1 MTGPRLQTLE
11 GIGRVSTEHLF
22 ALGNG
27 PAPEVGLNVN
37 GGLDLNRGDS
47 ANSLCEATLNSVM
60 TIAQIE
66 AMLDTAVA
74 KARGNLFSAARM
86 LGVTQ
91 PQIAYSLE
99 RLREGA
105 QQNSQAL
112 AR

>member
-1 MTGPRLQTLE
+1 MTGPRHQMLE

-27 PAPEVGLNVN
+27 PAPEVGPNVN
-37 GGLDLNRGDS
+37 GGLDHNRGDS

-74 KARGNLFSAARM
+74 KARGNLFSTARL
-86 LGVTQ
+86 LGVR
-91 PQIAYSLE
+91 PGRRSRIVSSDCAKGRS
-99 RLREGA
+99 RIRK
-105 QQNSQAL
+105 
-112 AR
+112 R